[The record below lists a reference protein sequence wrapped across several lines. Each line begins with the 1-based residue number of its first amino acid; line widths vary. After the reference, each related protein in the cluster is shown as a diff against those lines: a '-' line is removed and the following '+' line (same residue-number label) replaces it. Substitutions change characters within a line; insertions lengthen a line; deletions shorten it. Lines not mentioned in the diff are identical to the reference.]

1 MLRGSVTHAEPR
13 LEVLSRRILVCG
25 RRPRG
30 GRTTE
35 ARREPLL
42 VRRSLAAG
50 PAMGRSRPVEVT
62 KAPQGLPGVDET
74 REEGLVEAEVFLLT
88 AEHQEVMVARAVA
101 APASRPADR
110 AEDSQ
115 EDHLGIH
122 RGARQADRQEAVQAG
137 LRVGPAGVDP
147 MDHRGQVGTL
157 VGLEAVAPAEAGQVI
172 QAVVAQA
179 VRGIQVA
186 DCQLEALE
194 GTGEPQTR

>member
-1 MLRGSVTHAEPR
+1 MTHVEPR
-13 LEVLSRRILVCG
+13 LEVLLRRILVCG

-35 ARREPLL
+35 VRREPLPA
-42 VRRSLAAG
+42 RRSLEAVLAV
-50 PAMGRSRPVEVT
+50 GRSRLVEVT
-62 KAPQGLPGVDET
+62 KVLPDPPEADEIP
-74 REEGLVEAEVFLLT
+74 EGGLVEAEVSLPA
-88 AEHQEVMVARAVA
+88 AEHQEVMVVRAVA

-110 AEDSQ
+110 AEGSQ

-157 VGLEAVAPAEAGQVI
+157 VGLEAVAPVEVGQVI

-179 VRGIQVA
+179 ARGIQVA
-186 DCQLEALE
+186 DYQLEALA
-194 GTGEPQTR
+194 GTGAPQTR